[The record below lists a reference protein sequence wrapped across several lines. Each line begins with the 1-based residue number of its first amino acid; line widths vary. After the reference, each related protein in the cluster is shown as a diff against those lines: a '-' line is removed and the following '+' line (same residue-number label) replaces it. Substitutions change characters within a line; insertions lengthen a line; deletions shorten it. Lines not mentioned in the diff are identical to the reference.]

1 MIIYIIIAGI
11 CFYIFILVIIGE
23 NMRRIKTTKET
34 IEELNDAEQLIDK
47 YTLLVKEGMDKNEAI
62 EKLLQFEIIAK
73 QYSKHE
79 LDFFIVSDI
88 GDSKIADLNKDF
100 DWELPP
106 TSEEALRLIRECTLK
121 VKNGDHSH
129 ATLHNAVDE
138 LYSHEEIQKYYNKDD
153 LFYIIDGNAGL
164 ITKNN

>member
-1 MIIYIIIAGI
+1 MIIYIIIAA
-11 CFYIFILVIIGE
+11 ILFTVIVIIGE
-23 NMRRIKTTKET
+23 NMGRSKTAKDA
-34 IEELNDAEQLIDK
+34 IEELNDAEELIDK

-62 EKLLQFEIIAK
+62 EKLLQFEIVAK

-79 LDFFIVSDI
+79 LDFFIVYDI

-121 VKNGDHSH
+121 VKNGDHSK
-129 ATLHNAVDE
+129 ASLHNAIDE

-153 LFYIIDGNAGL
+153 LFYIVDGNAGL
-164 ITKNN
+164 VTKNN

>member
-1 MIIYIIIAGI
+1 MIIYIIIAA
-11 CFYIFILVIIGE
+11 ILFTVIVIIGE
-23 NMRRIKTTKET
+23 SMGRSKTTKDT
-34 IEELNDAEQLIDK
+34 IEELNDADELIDK

-121 VKNGDHSH
+121 VKNGDHSK
-129 ATLHNAVDE
+129 ASLHNAIDE

-153 LFYIIDGNAGL
+153 LFYIVDGNAEL
-164 ITKNN
+164 VTKNI

>member
-1 MIIYIIIAGI
+1 MIFYLIIAA
-11 CFYIFILVIIGE
+11 ILVTVIVIIGE
-23 NMRRIKTTKET
+23 NMGRSKTTKDT
-34 IEELNDAEQLIDK
+34 IEELNDADELIDK

-129 ATLHNAVDE
+129 ATLHNAIDE
-138 LYSHEEIQKYYNKDD
+138 LYRHEEIQKYYNKDD
-153 LFYIIDGNAGL
+153 LFYIVDGNAGMV
-164 ITKNN
+164 TKNN

>member
-1 MIIYIIIAGI
+1 MIIYIIIAA
-11 CFYIFILVIIGE
+11 ILFTVIVIIGE
-23 NMRRIKTTKET
+23 NMGRSKATKDT
-34 IEELNDAEQLIDK
+34 IEELNDADELIDK
-47 YTLLVKEGMDKNEAI
+47 YTFLVKEGMDKNEAI

-73 QYSKHE
+73 QYTKHE
-79 LDFFIVSDI
+79 LDMFIVSDI

-121 VKNGDHSH
+121 VRNGDHSH
-129 ATLHNAVDE
+129 TTLHNAVDE

-153 LFYIIDGNAGL
+153 LFYIVDENAGL
-164 ITKNN
+164 VTKNN

>member
-1 MIIYIIIAGI
+1 MG
-11 CFYIFILVIIGE
+11 
-23 NMRRIKTTKET
+23 RSKTAKDT
-34 IEELNDAEQLIDK
+34 IEELNDAEELIDK

-121 VKNGDHSH
+121 VRNGDHSH
-129 ATLHNAVDE
+129 TTLHNAVDE

-153 LFYIIDGNAGL
+153 LFYIVDGNAGL
-164 ITKNN
+164 VSKDS

>member
-1 MIIYIIIAGI
+1 MIIYIIIAA
-11 CFYIFILVIIGE
+11 ILFTVIVIIGE
-23 NMRRIKTTKET
+23 NMGRSKTAKDA
-34 IEELNDAEQLIDK
+34 IEELNDADELIDK
-47 YTLLVKEGMDKNEAI
+47 YTLLVKKGMDKNEAI

-79 LDFFIVSDI
+79 LDFFIVYDI

-153 LFYIIDGNAGL
+153 LFYIVDGNAGL

>member
-11 CFYIFILVIIGE
+11 LFTIIVIIGE
-23 NMRRIKTTKET
+23 NMGRSKTAKDT
-34 IEELNDAEQLIDK
+34 IEDLNDADELIEK
-47 YTLLVKEGMDKNEAI
+47 YTFLVKEGMDKNEAI
-62 EKLLQFEIIAK
+62 KKLLQFEIIDK
-73 QYSKHE
+73 QYTKHE
-79 LDFFIVSDI
+79 LDMFIVSDI
-88 GDSKIADLNKDF
+88 DDSKIADLNKDF

-129 ATLHNAVDE
+129 ATLHNAIDE

-153 LFYIIDGNAGL
+153 LFYIVDGNAGL
-164 ITKNN
+164 VTKNN

>member
-1 MIIYIIIAGI
+1 MIIYIIIAA
-11 CFYIFILVIIGE
+11 ILFTVIVIIGE
-23 NMRRIKTTKET
+23 SMGRSKTTKNT
-34 IEELNDAEQLIDK
+34 IEELNDADELIDK

-88 GDSKIADLNKDF
+88 GDSKITDLNKDF

-129 ATLHNAVDE
+129 ATLHNAIDE

-153 LFYIIDGNAGL
+153 LFYIVDGNAGL
-164 ITKNN
+164 VTENN

>member
-1 MIIYIIIAGI
+1 MG
-11 CFYIFILVIIGE
+11 
-23 NMRRIKTTKET
+23 RSKTTKDT
-34 IEELNDAEQLIDK
+34 IEELNDADELIDK

-100 DWELPP
+100 DLELPP
-106 TSEEALRLIRECTLK
+106 TSEEALRLIRECALK
-121 VKNGDHSH
+121 VKNGDHSK
-129 ATLHNAVDE
+129 AFLHNAIDE

-153 LFYIIDGNAGL
+153 LFYIVDERSGFVIDA
-164 ITKNN
+164 KK

>member
-1 MIIYIIIAGI
+1 MIFYIIIT
-11 CFYIFILVIIGE
+11 CILFTVIVIIGE
-23 NMRRIKTTKET
+23 NMGRSKTAKDT
-34 IEELNDAEQLIDK
+34 IEELNDAEELIDK

-121 VKNGDHSH
+121 VRNGDHSH
-129 ATLHNAVDE
+129 TTLHNAVDE

-153 LFYIIDGNAGL
+153 LFYIVDGNAGL
-164 ITKNN
+164 VSKDS

>member
-1 MIIYIIIAGI
+1 MIIYIIIAA
-11 CFYIFILVIIGE
+11 ILFTVIVIIGE
-23 NMRRIKTTKET
+23 NIGRSKTAKDT
-34 IEELNDAEQLIDK
+34 IEQLNDVDKIIDK

-79 LDFFIVSDI
+79 LDMFIVSDI

-106 TSEEALRLIRECTLK
+106 TSEKALRLIRECVFK

-129 ATLHNAVDE
+129 ATLHNAVEE
-138 LYSHEEIQKYYNKDD
+138 LYTHEEIQKYYGKDD
-153 LFYIIDGNAGL
+153 LLYIVDGDAGMV
-164 ITKNN
+164 TKDS